1 MNIPMEDHRA
11 SDLGDFVRPL
21 LHDIKDVFKTVTGS
35 VVVFPSTEL
44 VDGRAGLEN
53 CLESGD
59 RVLMSQFGQFSKLW
73 VQMCEDMNLSVH
85 NIPMDW
91 GDATPID
98 RYSNVLENDTNKDI
112 TSHGMSERDCNRCD
126 QLSQSEIYWMN

>member
-1 MNIPMEDHRA
+1 MA
-11 SDLGDFVRPL
+11 
-21 LHDIKDVFKTVTGS
+21 
-35 VVVFPSTEL
+35 
-44 VDGRAGLEN
+44 AGLEN

-85 NIPMDW
+85 NIAMDW

-98 RYSNVLENDTNKDI
+98 RYRNALENDTKKDI
-112 TSHGMSERDCNRCD
+112 KASHGMSERDCNRCD
-126 QLSQSEIYWMN
+126 QLCGVSQKSTG